1 MVRHFVGDPSEME
14 MWIMPNWV
22 EEMDPSMLIIQETF
36 LNMHVTASTN
46 KKDAL
51 HRKPFSIDA
60 IVMQIFQ
67 FQTQI
72 LEGLQIWRH
81 FPHNHSHSFGIS
93 TMKYKEHPISMAD
106 CPAAGIKECKK
117 IFIVQAL
124 NLQVEHLTLI
134 FLQGQIKK

>member
-36 LNMHVTASTN
+36 LNMHVTASTH

-72 LEGLQIWRH
+72 LEG
-81 FPHNHSHSFGIS
+81 
-93 TMKYKEHPISMAD
+93 
-106 CPAAGIKECKK
+106 
-117 IFIVQAL
+117 
-124 NLQVEHLTLI
+124 
-134 FLQGQIKK
+134 